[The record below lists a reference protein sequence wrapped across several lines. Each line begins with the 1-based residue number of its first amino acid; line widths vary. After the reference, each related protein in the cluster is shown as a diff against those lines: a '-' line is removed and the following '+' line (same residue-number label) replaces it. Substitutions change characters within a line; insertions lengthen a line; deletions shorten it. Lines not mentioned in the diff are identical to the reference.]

1 MVVLVSISV
10 SGNDS
15 NQLSVISYQL
25 SVISYQLSVTSYQ
38 LPVTSY
44 QLPVTSYQLP
54 VISYQL
60 PVTSYQLPVIS
71 YQLRVTSYQLPVTS
85 YQLSINLGTCVGII
99 SQPENCS
106 VEEPDQPDG
115 TLSKRKSLS
124 YFCCSLIKALLLDNY
139 GFYYP

>member
-25 SVISYQLSVTSYQ
+25 SVTSYQLSV
-38 LPVTSY
+38 
-44 QLPVTSYQLP
+44 
-54 VISYQL
+54 I
-60 PVTSYQLPVIS
+60 
-71 YQLRVTSYQLPVTS
+71 
-85 YQLSINLGTCVGII
+85 
-99 SQPENCS
+99 
-106 VEEPDQPDG
+106 D
-115 TLSKRKSLS
+115 KFS

>member
-25 SVISYQLSVTSYQ
+25 SVISYQLSVI
-38 LPVTSY
+38 
-44 QLPVTSYQLP
+44 SYQLP

-60 PVTSYQLPVIS
+60 SVI
-71 YQLRVTSYQLPVTS
+71 
-85 YQLSINLGTCVGII
+85 
-99 SQPENCS
+99 
-106 VEEPDQPDG
+106 D
-115 TLSKRKSLS
+115 KFS
-124 YFCCSLIKALLLDNY
+124 YFCCSLIKALLLNNY